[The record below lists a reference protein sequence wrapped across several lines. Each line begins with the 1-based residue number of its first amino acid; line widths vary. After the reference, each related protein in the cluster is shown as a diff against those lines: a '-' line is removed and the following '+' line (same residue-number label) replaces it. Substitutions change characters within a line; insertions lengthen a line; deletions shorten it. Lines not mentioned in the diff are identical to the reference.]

1 MNLNSGKLLL
11 ILIFLALG
19 ALVISGRGGWFRRLL
34 LFVLSSIWSFVVGLA
49 RIAFGFALLAGI
61 SFAVY
66 VVAFNILLFDDIGSV
81 TDLFNPQ
88 RYSKP
93 SNPARAQ
100 MAGGIAA
107 VTFLILFSVS
117 PRGGAHERVRHLRGR
132 LLSSYSEV
140 VERLRRKERE
150 SGGLGDTYFWSY
162 LDLPIAEATGHHLV
176 QGAIGSGK
184 SVNLMLAM
192 KSLVPLVGQRRNLRV
207 LVYDP
212 KGEFFPML
220 KPLAESAPIHIL
232 NPFDRRSVAWNMA
245 VDIDSPAAAYQ
256 VATALIPDEQGSQAF
271 WVESTRHILATVI
284 ESLVSRAPGH
294 WTLRDV
300 LLILRY
306 PDRVRQVLALNPETA
321 HVWGRYAGDERTL
334 ANLFST
340 ISSKLR
346 PFEVVASLW
355 DHAESRISLREW
367 AVGESVIVLGE
378 STRFKTSLEP
388 INKLILD
395 FTADELLEAADNS
408 HRRTFLFLDE
418 LREFGKVNKLHA
430 LSNTGRSKGVVLFL
444 GFQDISGLRLVYGDK
459 GAAELVGQIHN
470 KILLRTD
477 GAETAQWVQEHFG
490 KAEYEVTTTGV
501 SWSTNDGKS
510 SSTET
515 TNVSIRIEDVVMASQ
530 VMGMPKPSLENG
542 FHSLHDVPSLGAFRT
557 AFSFAK
563 VIDAL
568 PKADPAVPQR
578 DPRPD
583 AEQILTEWTPAD
595 LQRLHL
601 PESLLKAASP
611 FTPEPVEP
619 IAPSPAAVVPA
630 EPSAIAAI
638 WSVNRQ

>member
-34 LFVLSSIWSFVVGLA
+34 LFVLGSIWSFILGLA
-49 RIAFGFALLAGI
+49 RIAFGFALLFGI

-88 RYSKP
+88 RYRKP

-100 MAGGIAA
+100 AAGGIAA

-132 LLSSYSEV
+132 LLSTFAQV

-150 SGGLGDTYFWSY
+150 SGGFGDTYFWSY

-176 QGAIGSGK
+176 QGSIGSGK
-184 SVNLMLAM
+184 SVTLLLAM
-192 KSLVPLVGQRRNLRV
+192 KSVVPLVGQRRDLRV

-212 KGEFFPML
+212 KSEFIP
-220 KPLAESAPIHIL
+220 PLTALAGATPIHIL

-245 VDIDSPAAAYQ
+245 ADITSPAAAYQ

-284 ESLVSRAPGH
+284 ESLVRRAPGH

-355 DHAESRISLREW
+355 DHAEARISLREW
-367 AVGESVIVLGE
+367 AVGEAVLVLGE
-378 STRFKTSLEP
+378 STRFRTSLEP

-395 FTADELLEAADNS
+395 FIADELLEAADNS

-418 LREFGKVNKLHA
+418 VRELGKVNKLHA

-470 KILLRTD
+470 KIFLRTD
-477 GAETAQWVQEHFG
+477 SAETAQWVQSHFG
-490 KAEYEVTTTGV
+490 KAEYEVTTTGIT
-501 SWSTNDGKS
+501 WTTGDGKS
-510 SSTET
+510 SSTES

-530 VMGMPKPSLENG
+530 VMGMPKTSPENG
-542 FHSLHDVPSLGAFRT
+542 FYALHDVPSLGAFRT
-557 AFSFAK
+557 AFSFER
-563 VIDAL
+563 VINAL
-568 PKADPAVPQR
+568 PKADTAVR
-578 DPRPD
+578 NHDPRPEV
-583 AEQILTEWTPAD
+583 EQILTEWTPAD

-601 PESLLKAASP
+601 PESLLKSASP
-611 FTPEPVEP
+611 STPETVDP
-619 IAPSPAAVVPA
+619 IAPTPAAVVPA